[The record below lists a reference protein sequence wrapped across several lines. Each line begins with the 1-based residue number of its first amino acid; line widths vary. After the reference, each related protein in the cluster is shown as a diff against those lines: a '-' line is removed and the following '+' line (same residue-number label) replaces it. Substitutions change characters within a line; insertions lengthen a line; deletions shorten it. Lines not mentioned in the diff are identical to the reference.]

1 MQVRMIE
8 KCVLFYAAIT
18 LGTAILLGAQ
28 SVTQLEVLY
37 SVFVIEF
44 LVLLELLTS
53 FKRSLARRMNVVGFG
68 LFLGFIYVV
77 ILRVIDILR

>member
-1 MQVRMIE
+1 MQVLMIE

-18 LGTAILLGAQ
+18 FGTAILLGAL
-28 SVTQLEVLY
+28 SVTELEVLY
-37 SVFVIEF
+37 SVFVMEF

-53 FKRSLARRMNVVGFG
+53 FRRTLARRMNALAFG

-77 ILRVIDILR
+77 ILRVIEILR

>member
-1 MQVRMIE
+1 
-8 KCVLFYAAIT
+8 
-18 LGTAILLGAQ
+18 
-28 SVTQLEVLY
+28 VLY

>member
-1 MQVRMIE
+1 MRATE
-8 KCVLFYAAIT
+8 RCVLIYAAVT
-18 LGTAILLGAQ
+18 FGTAILLGAL
-28 SVTQLEVLY
+28 SVTQLEVFY

-53 FKRSLARRMNVVGFG
+53 FRRSLARRMNAVAFG

-77 ILRVIDILR
+77 FLRVIEILR

>member
-1 MQVRMIE
+1 MQAIE
-8 KCVLFYAAIT
+8 RCVLVYGAVT
-18 LGTAILLGAQ
+18 LGTAILLGAL
-28 SVTQLEVLY
+28 SVTQLEVFY

-53 FKRSLARRMNVVGFG
+53 FRRSLARRMNAVAFG

-77 ILRVIDILR
+77 FLRVIEILR